1 LLLTLLN
8 FIPFSHK
15 LMSNH
20 LKRREFITFLGI
32 GVGSALIGDQ
42 FWLDTAESRPT
53 TVAGIHFTPV
63 QSPMP
68 VETFPMPPERQKSLY
83 SKFEI
88 KDDLVLADG
97 YTYNVIAAWGDKV
110 GDSRFGFNNDYI
122 SFIPTN
128 KEGTEGLMVVN
139 HEYIAPNGYVD
150 AFQEVIGKE
159 LPFAELQAALKK
171 EEKKGLDVS
180 SLPDGD
186 RIKTIATQICEEMM
200 VDVGMS
206 VIAIRKNKDGSWSRV
221 NSKFDRR
228 STGIS
233 GLKDGRYLKATG
245 PSVLI
250 FRKKDGQGYYDNL
263 GDKIIG
269 NFGNCSGGTTPWG
282 TVLSGEEN
290 YQNLVPEPV
299 YADGTAFEPKNRT
312 LLFDPEE
319 IRGAG
324 NPFGLSG
331 IKYGWMVEI
340 DPQNPNDYGTKH
352 TWLGRFRHEGIGF
365 RVVAGKPLAAYM
377 GCDRRSGHVYK
388 FISKG
393 IVKNPK
399 DKANSRLFE
408 EGMLYVARFNPDG
421 TGTWIPLTPDTP
433 VNPDL
438 PSVHAG
444 KMITLPKRP
453 EGGVM
458 RVKEDKDIASFK
470 SEFKTLGDLYT
481 GTRLE
486 KQGAILIDAHFA
498 GNAVGGTC
506 TGRPEDTDVRADGTL
521 FITFTSGTP
530 SSSDGGPNLE
540 IFKEAKEYGWIMKL
554 NDDNNNDPSALTFKW
569 SMFSFGGEPAD
580 GGLGFSNPDNLEFDN
595 RGNIWMVTD
604 MSTSRHNKA
613 VPSRTDNNGKPL
625 KQTELVGLFG
635 NSSIWYIPTSGP
647 NAGKA
652 FMFGYGPTGCETTG
666 PFLTP
671 DNKTLFLAVQHPGE
685 DNGIRKDMK
694 TETRMFAMRTTDGQE
709 FMQERIVP
717 IGSNWP
723 SKKPNAAPRPAV
735 VAIRR
740 LDGKPV

>member
-1 LLLTLLN
+1 M
-8 FIPFSHK
+8 SH
-15 LMSNH
+15 H
-20 LKRREFITFLGI
+20 LKRREFITFLGL
-32 GVGSALIGDQ
+32 GVGSTIIGDR
-42 FWLDTAESRPT
+42 FWLDTAEGRPT
-53 TVAGIHFTPV
+53 PSTLGVQFSPV

-68 VETFPMPPERQKSLY
+68 VATFPVSPDRQKIAY
-83 SKFEI
+83 SKFEV
-88 KDDLVLADG
+88 KDDLVLAEG
-97 YTYNVIAAWGDKV
+97 YTYNVIASWGDKV

-128 KEGTEGLMVVN
+128 KEATEGLMVVN

-150 AFQEVIGKE
+150 GFQEVVGKA
-159 LPFAELQAALKK
+159 LPFTELQSALQK

-186 RIKTIATQICEEMM
+186 RTKTIATEICKEMM
-200 VDVGMS
+200 TDVGMS
-206 VIAIRKNKDGSWSRV
+206 VVFIRKNKDGSWGRV
-221 NSKFDRR
+221 TSKFDRR

-233 GLKDGRYLKATG
+233 GLTDGRYLKATG

-250 FRKKDGQGYYDNL
+250 FRKKEGQGYTDNL
-263 GDKIIG
+263 GEKIIG

-290 YQNLVPEPV
+290 YQTLVPELV

-324 NPFGLSG
+324 NPFGLQG
-331 IKYGWMVEI
+331 NKYGWMVEI
-340 DPQNPNDYGTKH
+340 DPSNPNDYGTKH

-365 RVVAGKPLAAYM
+365 RVVAGKPLSAYL

-408 EGMLYVARFNPDG
+408 EGMLFVARFNPDG
-421 TGTWIPLTPDTP
+421 TGVWIPLNPDTP
-433 VNPDL
+433 INPDL

-453 EGGVM
+453 EGGMV
-458 RVKEDKDIASFK
+458 RIKEDKEIANFK
-470 SEFKTLGDLYT
+470 AEYKTLSDLYT
-481 GTRLE
+481 GSSRLE
-486 KQGAILIDAHFA
+486 KQGAILIDAHLA

-530 SSSDGGPNLE
+530 SSSDGGPNLQ
-540 IFKEAKEYGWIMKL
+540 IFKEAQEYGWIMRL
-554 NDDNNNDPSALTFKW
+554 NDDNGNDPSALTFKW
-569 SMFSFGGEPAD
+569 AMFSFGGEPAD

-595 RGNIWMVTD
+595 KGNIWMVSD
-604 MSTSRHNKA
+604 MATSRHNRA
-613 VPSRTDNNGKPL
+613 VPSRTDKAGKPL
-625 KQTELVGLFG
+625 KQTDLLGLFG
-635 NSSIWYIPTSGP
+635 NNSIWYIPTSGP

-652 FMFGYGPTGCETTG
+652 YMFGYGPTGCETTG
-666 PFLTP
+666 PFLTS
-671 DNKTLFLAVQHPGE
+671 DNRTLFLAVQHPGE
-685 DNGIRKDMK
+685 DNGIRKDMQ

-723 SKKPNAAPRPAV
+723 SKKPNTAPRPSV

-740 LDGKPV
+740 VDGKTV